1 MATLAAGRRGASA
14 RRSHEALVVIAL
26 AVLGPAA
33 ARLVMVHADH
43 RAHLRARLPVRLGP
57 TGPSSPR
64 ASPRLHLGHVSAAP
78 RLYLG
83 YTSAISRT
91 SHESGHSFITASGLL
106 THSPASDQMAHCVA
120 LPSAHLTPSH
130 TPHERGHSLYMKPGF
145 LKHSPSAVQPG
156 QSDLRSR
163 QVDLQASQ
171 VTGQF
176 RIMNSGLS
184 LHSPADPQPGQSVC
198 RSLHSGV
205 QSPQLVGQRR
215 SIDSGFCSHSPALAQ
230 APHDSSVS
238 LHVCVQ
244 MPHESGHCDIMNF

>member
-43 RAHLRARLPVRLGP
+43 RANLRARLPVRLGP

-106 THSPASDQMAHCVA
+106 THSPACPHPPQRQGTSRARRGGANRSLASPRRLPSAASLGCVSRLRLASDQMAHCVA

-130 TPHERGHSLYMKPGF
+130 TPHERGHSCEGGGAGARGTVRGGGGEPSPG
-145 LKHSPSAVQPG
+145 
-156 QSDLRSR
+156 
-163 QVDLQASQ
+163 
-171 VTGQF
+171 
-176 RIMNSGLS
+176 
-184 LHSPADPQPGQSVC
+184 
-198 RSLHSGV
+198 
-205 QSPQLVGQRR
+205 
-215 SIDSGFCSHSPALAQ
+215 
-230 APHDSSVS
+230 
-238 LHVCVQ
+238 
-244 MPHESGHCDIMNF
+244 